1 MMIRAALLCF
11 SVCALV
17 ACQPNEDGPRATP
30 DEAESTSIIASA
42 EALAGEYRVAGV
54 DGEDVNLP
62 HGITASI
69 TGERID
75 VQSDCVRFAWTYRFE
90 DRLLVTEQA
99 PVASCRR
106 ALLPLEQALTE
117 AVEAAD
123 IVRRTPANGVEL
135 SGSGRSV
142 TMFSQ

>member
-1 MMIRAALLCF
+1 MIRAALLGLSAF
-11 SVCALV
+11 VLA
-17 ACQPNEDGPRATP
+17 ACQPNEDVPSGTP
-30 DEAESTSIIASA
+30 DEADSSIIATS
-42 EALAGEYRVAGV
+42 EALAGEYRVAGI
-54 DGEDVNLP
+54 DGQDVNLP

-69 TGERID
+69 TDNRIE
-75 VQSDCVRFAWTYRFE
+75 VQSDCIRFAWSYRFE

-106 ALLPLEQALTE
+106 ALLAEERALSE

-123 IVRRTPANGVEL
+123 VVRRTPANGIEL

-142 TMFSQ
+142 TLFAQ